1 MEDLNSFSWPPF
13 LWAPLWLQ
21 VLEASKKI
29 RAQPLME
36 VPTFNLSTEGGRG
49 KGRMSLMLAWST

>member
-1 MEDLNSFSWPPF
+1 MENLNSFSWPSF

-29 RAQPLME
+29 GARPLME
-36 VPTFNLSTEGGRG
+36 VPTFNLSTEGAEAEAG
-49 KGRMSLMLAWST
+49 